1 MLASACTLYELNAC
15 TFVKYLVLCF
25 TCPFQIASNRWLGC
39 NVNTDSSMGPGCA
52 WSICSAFA
60 TAILHKND
68 NQLACNRH
76 YWKKKQKQSKK
87 DSQKTKN
94 HVVSNGYQSRDN
106 WWQNE
111 AKVIQN
117 SWSNTPF
124 SHLNHGLHHEFGL
137 WGLVYERRQYY
148 SQKH

>member
-15 TFVKYLVLCF
+15 TFVKSLVLCF
-25 TCPFQIASNRWLGC
+25 TCPFQIASNWWLGC

-76 YWKKKQKQSKK
+76 YWKKKNKNNLRKILKK
-87 DSQKTKN
+87 QKTTLYPMVIRVETIDGKMRQKLFKTLGATHPSLTWIMDCTMN
-94 HVVSNGYQSRDN
+94 LAC
-106 WWQNE
+106 E
-111 AKVIQN
+111 A
-117 SWSNTPF
+117 
-124 SHLNHGLHHEFGL
+124 
-137 WGLVYERRQYY
+137 
-148 SQKH
+148 